1 MVHTNPA
8 ESGRWCWNKS
18 QRRNRG
24 TPPQPCA
31 AACPRTGQKH
41 FQSKMPRIGQ
51 NLRQFATIRLILSQ
65 NLLTLPA
72 EHKVQ
77 SDSATRPVWSEYLS
91 TSNRSTSP
99 LSSAVLDVMEPSSGL
114 MVPLSGAH
122 RRRRQQ
128 KSGEKKRG
136 TLGDKWP
143 SKTSAA
149 AELQRSGRVRPRR
162 AVLAGRGI
170 VAPDRIEPRAGFAR
184 DAGAGERRPS
194 LQAVLSLR
202 AREAVTGS
210 GVAFGC
216 CVGSRGAI
224 DARVGTDASC
234 LVVVR
239 ASRAWRAHVVAKGV
253 RVRTSGA
260 RTGNAVRV
268 AAAGAPLA
276 VVNGSDGA
284 HVGARQTHIV

>member
-91 TSNRSTSP
+91 TNNRSTSP

-136 TLGDKWP
+136 TWA
-143 SKTSAA
+143 TN
-149 AELQRSGRVRPRR
+149 GRPKQVRPPSYKGVD
-162 AVLAGRGI
+162 AYVPAGQ
-170 VAPDRIEPRAGFAR
+170 
-184 DAGAGERRPS
+184 S
-194 LQAVLSLR
+194 LQAVALSLPTESSHEPVSHGMQEL
-202 AREAVTGS
+202 AN
-210 GVAFGC
+210 VAPR
-216 CVGSRGAI
+216 SRPYFP
-224 DARVGTDASC
+224 C
-234 LVVVR
+234 
-239 ASRAWRAHVVAKGV
+239 AHGRQSPAAALP
-253 RVRTSGA
+253 S
-260 RTGNAVRV
+260 V
-268 AAAGAPLA
+268 AA
-276 VVNGSDGA
+276 
-284 HVGARQTHIV
+284 

>member
-91 TSNRSTSP
+91 TNNRSTSP

-136 TLGDKWP
+136 TWATNGRPK
-143 SKTSAA
+143 
-149 AELQRSGRVRPRR
+149 RVRGRR
-162 AVLAGRGI
+162 ATK
-170 VAPDRIEPRAGFAR
+170 EW
-184 DAGAGERRPS
+184 
-194 LQAVLSLR
+194 
-202 AREAVTGS
+202 T
-210 GVAFGC
+210 
-216 CVGSRGAI
+216 
-224 DARVGTDASC
+224 
-234 LVVVR
+234 
-239 ASRAWRAHVVAKGV
+239 
-253 RVRTSGA
+253 RTSPPGSPCRPWHCRSRPNRATSRFRTGCRSWRTSPLAPGRTFLA
-260 RTGNAVRV
+260 RTG
-268 AAAGAPLA
+268 
-276 VVNGSDGA
+276 GS
-284 HVGARQTHIV
+284 HRQRRCLRLLRRFPRRNRCTRRH